1 MTDISVKAGKY
12 VYEVIQDGSFDLDR
26 VTTFVGPGAGPK
38 WLVASGFDLTL
49 LETGVLGR
57 RNPLLLAGSSAGA
70 LRFAAWV
77 QPEPEKSYANLIESY
92 ISMAF
97 TRKDSAETILRSI
110 SDVINNFMED
120 DAIHF
125 ALASKKYR
133 LAITAVLAKN
143 MAASEIKFIQGFAL
157 GLGFI
162 FNAMNPSWLNIF
174 FQRVVFHNSP
184 IPPKFCLRSGFKGK
198 TILLDR
204 TNLKHALLASSAVP
218 VAVSGVRDIFGAPN
232 GIYRDGGVMD
242 YHLNQKYGLNKEDIV
257 LLFQHQERIIP
268 GWLDKKLIYRRAPS
282 ENLENVLMVYPTE
295 EFIKK
300 LPGGRIPQRKDFRTF
315 ADKPSKRIKNW
326 KQVVKESAH
335 LGEQFLELVESNKLR
350 QVVKKM

>member
-12 VYEVIQDGSFDLDR
+12 VYEMIQNGSFDLDR
-26 VTTFVGPGAGPK
+26 VTTFVGPGTGPK

-49 LETGVLGR
+49 LETGVLGK

-70 LRFAAWV
+70 LRFAAWT

-97 TRKDSAETILRSI
+97 TRKDSAKTILRSI

-133 LAITAVLAKN
+133 LAITAALAKN

-162 FNAMNPSWLNIF
+162 FNAMNSSWLNIF

-184 IPPKFCLRSGFKGK
+184 IPPKFCLRSGFKGE
-198 TILLDR
+198 TILLNR
-204 TNLKHALLASSAVP
+204 ANLKHALLASSAVP

-242 YHLNQKYGLNKEDIV
+242 YHLNQKYGLNREDIV

-300 LPGGRIPQRKDFRTF
+300 LPGGRVPQRKDFRIF
-315 ADKPSKRIKNW
+315 ADKPSKRIENW

-335 LGEQFLELVESNKLR
+335 LGEQFLELVENNKLR